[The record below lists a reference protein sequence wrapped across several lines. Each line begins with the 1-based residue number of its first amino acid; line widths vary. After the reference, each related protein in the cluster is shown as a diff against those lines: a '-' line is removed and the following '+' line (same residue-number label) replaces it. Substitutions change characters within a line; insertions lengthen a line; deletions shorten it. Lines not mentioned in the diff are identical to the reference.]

1 MNKKT
6 LKYEHNGHSIII
18 SNEAPMLADRKNEVF
33 VDGVLLTPDK
43 DEPAKISKIGYNSVR
58 IDFPDGEQLT
68 WRMQNADSH
77 RALTSAYHKGPDLP
91 NEFSNQYLGYM
102 NIAYEAHLTTKDG
115 EEIFQIPDYKHER
128 NPETVK
134 SLAAAYEQIGSLTQ
148 EQFLGLKKALGENI
162 QQIKAGTNFYLNM
175 SGSDEKAIQEFL
187 TQEPQ
192 RDDVILR
199 RVSPDDISSKD
210 KIVAVTTNGF
220 SQVTGIL
227 AFEAKSV
234 DLTRS
239 QIARMAFH
247 AFDNKL
253 KDITIEGEGVAI
265 TNLNVD
271 KAMDNFIKLQEKGL
285 IDLENLQEILPP
297 TATWDEFLTVQ
308 EIYERGLTITDQLL
322 EDLSHGASIDEAMR
336 ASYDRF
342 VEQEL
347 GIDKLE
353 LESSFDM
360 EELSE
365 PLIESMETDIKIE
378 SIEMTEQ
385 METIMPIE
393 KDESIEPTE
402 PIIE

>member
-1 MNKKT
+1 
-6 LKYEHNGHSIII
+6 
-18 SNEAPMLADRKNEVF
+18 
-33 VDGVLLTPDK
+33 
-43 DEPAKISKIGYNSVR
+43 
-58 IDFPDGEQLT
+58 
-68 WRMQNADSH
+68 
-77 RALTSAYHKGPDLP
+77 
-91 NEFSNQYLGYM
+91 
-102 NIAYEAHLTTKDG
+102 
-115 EEIFQIPDYKHER
+115 
-128 NPETVK
+128 
-134 SLAAAYEQIGSLTQ
+134 
-148 EQFLGLKKALGENI
+148 
-162 QQIKAGTNFYLNM
+162 
-175 SGSDEKAIQEFL
+175 
-187 TQEPQ
+187 
-192 RDDVILR
+192 
-199 RVSPDDISSKD
+199 
-210 KIVAVTTNGF
+210 
-220 SQVTGIL
+220 
-227 AFEAKSV
+227 
-234 DLTRS
+234 
-239 QIARMAFH
+239 MAFH

-365 PLIESMETDIKIE
+365 PLIDSMETDIKIE